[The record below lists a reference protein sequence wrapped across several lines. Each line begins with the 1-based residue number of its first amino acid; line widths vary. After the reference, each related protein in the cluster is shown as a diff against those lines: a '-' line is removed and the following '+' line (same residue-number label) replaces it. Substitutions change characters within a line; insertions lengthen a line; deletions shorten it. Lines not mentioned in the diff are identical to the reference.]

1 MDNKKIIG
9 QQEIDESLDKMT
21 RDILGTKSA
30 DNLAVVGIKTRGE
43 HLARRLTQKI
53 KEITGVNVPL
63 GAIDITLYRDDFRSK
78 KDWPVLKKTEID
90 FNIEG
95 MDILLVDDVI
105 YTGRTA
111 RAAIG
116 ALMDYGRPSSVKL
129 AVLVDR
135 GHRELPIQPDFTGV
149 IVDTSKN
156 ELVKVQLYECD
167 ETEEITIG

>member
-1 MDNKKIIG
+1 MVKKKIFG
-9 QQEIDESLDKMT
+9 HREINESLDRMA
-21 RDILGTKSA
+21 RDILDTKSA

-43 HLARRLTQKI
+43 YLAGRLTQKI
-53 KEITGVNVPL
+53 KEISGVTVPL
-63 GAIDITLYRDDFRSK
+63 GAIDITLYRDDFRNK

-116 ALMDYGRPSSVKL
+116 VLMDYGRPSSVKL

-135 GHRELPIQPDFTGV
+135 GHGELPIQPDFAGI

-156 ELVKVQLYECD
+156 EQVNVQLHECD

>member
-1 MDNKKIIG
+1 MVNKKVIG
-9 QQEIDESLDKMT
+9 QQEINESLDRMA

-43 HLARRLTQKI
+43 YLAGRLTKRI
-53 KEITGVNVPL
+53 KEISGITVPL
-63 GAIDITLYRDDFRSK
+63 GAIDITLYRDDFRNK

-116 ALMDYGRPSSVKL
+116 VLMDYGRPSSVKL

-135 GHRELPIQPDFTGV
+135 GHRELPIQPDFTG
-149 IVDTSKN
+149 ITVDTSKN
-156 ELVKVQLYECD
+156 EQVNVKLHECD